1 MNSTI
6 IIDGKETVITPEMH
20 NLMRF
25 GHKPRLI
32 PDEMD
37 EVPED
42 IRKAA
47 SNLQNVFNRI
57 KLKTEKAIEKQ
68 LKAAMFFF
76 QDYNP
81 KHYTIVRKEVVAPR
95 ENDNVFRNLIESHVE
110 YHKPSRNGHRRNYT
124 QSDIYKE
131 YAIEVEAKRFIDSNP
146 FLKWPSHS

>member
-6 IIDGKETVITPEMH
+6 IINGKEKAITSEMH
-20 NLMRF
+20 YLMRF
-25 GHKPRLI
+25 GHKPRYFA
-32 PDEMD
+32 DEMD

-42 IRKAA
+42 IRKAV
-47 SNLQNVFNRI
+47 SNSQNAFNRI

-95 ENDNVFRNLIESHVE
+95 ENDNVFRNLIELRVE

-131 YAIEVEAKRFIDSNP
+131 YAIEVRSKWFINSNP
-146 FLKWPSHS
+146 FLRWPSHS